1 MTVSEPTSEVEMS
14 DPVAD
19 TPKPS
24 GLRDP
29 QKAVRGL
36 GAAAMTL
43 EGITLLLGIA
53 PIRMLGT
60 GQTTAA
66 IVILVAAAV
75 LAFAL
80 AGMMKRP
87 WAWHAAGAL
96 QVVLLIGGLAHWM
109 IAAVGL
115 TFGLAWLYV
124 LKVRRTI
131 LS

>member
-1 MTVSEPTSEVEMS
+1 MTTEEPDMQTET
-14 DPVAD
+14 DAPR
-19 TPKPS
+19 S

-36 GAAAMTL
+36 GAAALSL
-43 EGITLLLGIA
+43 EGITLMLGIA

-60 GQTTAA
+60 GYPTAA
-66 IVILVAAAV
+66 IVVIV
-75 LAFAL
+75 LAAIAAFTL

-96 QVVLLIGGLAHWM
+96 QIVLVAGGLAHWM
-109 IAAVGL
+109 IAAVGVV
-115 TFGLAWLYV
+115 FGLAWLYV

>member
-1 MTVSEPTSEVEMS
+1 MTSEEPDMQTET
-14 DPVAD
+14 DAPR
-19 TPKPS
+19 S

-36 GAAAMTL
+36 GAAALSL

-60 GQTTAA
+60 GHPTAA
-66 IVILVAAAV
+66 IVIIVIAA
-75 LAFAL
+75 LAAFTL
-80 AGMMKRP
+80 AGMMRHP
-87 WAWHAAGAL
+87 WAWRAAGVL
-96 QVVLLIGGLAHWM
+96 QILLLVAGIAHWM
-109 IAAVGL
+109 IAAVGV

-131 LS
+131 LHS